1 MKNRR
6 IKILQFPIANSN
18 GGITHYI
25 LNNWK
30 WMDKEK
36 FQCDFATMSKHL
48 DFAEEILATGSNIYY
63 ISCYAEDN
71 REQFIQEFEH
81 IIENDY
87 DVVHLHTKQWKSFLV
102 EDICRKY
109 HVPKV
114 IVHSHNTGIDVPN
127 PLKRKKEIE
136 LHEQVKTKVDES
148 IATDFWACSEPAAN
162 FLFGKRIPREKIK
175 IMVNAIELESFIFCE
190 EKYEKYRKAYALED
204 CFLIGHVGRFEYQK
218 NHEFLIKVFSEVC
231 KEVENARLL
240 LVGTGELEKDIRHM
254 TEEMGLS
261 SKVLF
266 MGKRTDVS
274 ELLQIMDVFCLPSR
288 FEGLGIALIEA
299 QAMGLPSIVSD
310 AIPKEAVVN
319 ENVKVLPLAYDIWID
334 EVIKSKYS
342 LRVKNQMRLK
352 QKGYDIKDQIK
363 QVEEKYA
370 GGGITLYSFQIMQQ
384 TGVCA

>member
-1 MKNRR
+1 MKKRR

-63 ISCYAEDN
+63 ISCYAENN
-71 REQFIQEFEH
+71 REQFIQEFEY
-81 IIENDY
+81 ILENDY
-87 DVVHLHTKQWKSFLV
+87 DVVHLHTKQWKSFLA

-109 HVPKV
+109 YVPKV
-114 IVHSHNTGIDVPN
+114 IVHSHNTGIDVPD
-127 PLKRKKEIE
+127 LLEQKREME
-136 LHEQVKTKVDES
+136 LHEQVKTGVNES
-148 IATDFWACSEPAAN
+148 IATDFWACSELAAD
-162 FLFGKRIPREKIK
+162 FLFGKQIPREKIE
-175 IMVNAIELESFIFCE
+175 IMVNAIELEQFIFCQK
-190 EKYEKYRKAYALED
+190 KYEKYRKAYGLKD
-204 CFLIGHVGRFEYQK
+204 CFVIGHVGRFEYSK
-218 NHEFLIKVFSEVC
+218 NHKFLIKVFLEVC
-231 KEVENARLL
+231 RKIKNAKLL
-240 LVGTGELEKDIRHM
+240 LIGTGKLEKNIHHM
-254 TEEMGLS
+254 VEELGLS

-288 FEGLGIALIEA
+288 FEGLGIAFIEA

-310 AIPKEAVVN
+310 TIPKEAVVN

-334 EVIKSKYS
+334 EVIKSRYS

-370 GGGITLYSFQIMQQ
+370 GGHNTL
-384 TGVCA
+384 